1 MSAQYNKIRLCAF
14 QLKHNLPEK
23 QFYALKFP
31 QEAKDLIKNLVAER
45 DNRSK
50 DKVGIPITSLNA
62 ALRAS
67 IPGLIY
73 IEKIWGKKSDKKNSK
88 EKFWLYSPA
97 KIPTDKLLVIFSHWL
112 DTEFPDE
119 NPKKSKKGITFEQR
133 EAVMRV
139 LKSPNN
145 FKWESVTL

>member
-31 QEAKDLIKNLVAER
+31 QEAKDLIKNLVAVR
-45 DNRSK
+45 DNRSSN
-50 DKVGIPITSLNA
+50 KVSIPITSLNA

-73 IEKIWGKKSDKKNSK
+73 IEKIWGKKSDKKNTK
-88 EKFWLYSPA
+88 EKFWLYSPVE
-97 KIPTDKLLVIFSHWL
+97 IPTDKLLA
-112 DTEFPDE
+112 
-119 NPKKSKKGITFEQR
+119 G
-133 EAVMRV
+133 
-139 LKSPNN
+139 LKQ
-145 FKWESVTL
+145 L

>member
-31 QEAKDLIKNLVAER
+31 QEAKDLIKNLVVVR
-45 DNRSK
+45 DNRSSN
-50 DKVGIPITSLNA
+50 KVSIPIASLNA

-73 IEKIWGKKSDKKNSK
+73 IGKLW
-88 EKFWLYSPA
+88 EKFWLYSPV
-97 KIPTDKLLVIFSHWL
+97 KIPTDKLLVIF
-112 DTEFPDE
+112 
-119 NPKKSKKGITFEQR
+119 
-133 EAVMRV
+133 
-139 LKSPNN
+139 
-145 FKWESVTL
+145 